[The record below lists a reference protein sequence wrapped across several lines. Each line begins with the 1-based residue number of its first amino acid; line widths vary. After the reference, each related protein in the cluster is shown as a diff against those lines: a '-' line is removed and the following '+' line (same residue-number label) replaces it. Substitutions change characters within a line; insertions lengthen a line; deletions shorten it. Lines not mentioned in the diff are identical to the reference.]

1 MKKEKG
7 SPEEI
12 ESLLNLAQDDFK
24 NANLNLKEEFYRQAI
39 VSSYYTVLSSSR
51 ALLLNEGFLPKSHS
65 GVLIML
71 GLHIISKGI
80 LPKVYST
87 KIKKLFKERLDANY
101 NAQRDFSKNEAEE
114 AIEFAEEFYTKV
126 KQIMSSDL

>member
-12 ESLLNLAQDDFK
+12 ESLLNLAQDDLK

-65 GVLIML
+65 GVFTML
-71 GLHIISKGI
+71 GLHIIKEGI
-80 LPKVYST
+80 LTKNYSA
-87 KIKKLFKERLDANY
+87 KIKELFKERLDANY
-101 NAQRDFSKNEAEE
+101 NAQRDFSKKE
-114 AIEFAEEFYTKV
+114 AIEAIDFAEEFFTKV
-126 KQIMSSDL
+126 KKIISVDL